1 MESKRFDWMPTVA
14 AGFVVGFL
22 VSGAALRA
30 QRSTAPVP
38 ELPADQSG
46 ALNQVNGVRQP
57 PEFKSTVPAPLLPH
71 GVLTMW
77 PNQPNEATFWGIDDI
92 RKAHHALADAE
103 RNRRVADPNTTL
115 HDFPYW
121 TRTHAM
127 FIKHVRSKVRAQMA
141 EQHQGYAQFMVIMG
155 GSGTVVAGG
164 TLSAP
169 VTLKEG
175 NRDVPGELRG
185 REIRGGET
193 FAVTEGDWVS
203 IPANLPS
210 LVRADSADGLT
221 YMVMKINAQLYPWD
235 LIR

>member
-1 MESKRFDWMPTVA
+1 
-14 AGFVVGFL
+14 
-22 VSGAALRA
+22 
-30 QRSTAPVP
+30 
-38 ELPADQSG
+38 
-46 ALNQVNGVRQP
+46 
-57 PEFKSTVPAPLLPH
+57 
-71 GVLTMW
+71 
-77 PNQPNEATFWGIDDI
+77 
-92 RKAHHALADAE
+92 
-103 RNRRVADPNTTL
+103 
-115 HDFPYW
+115 
-121 TRTHAM
+121 
-127 FIKHVRSKVRAQMA
+127 MA

-169 VTLKEG
+169 ATLKEG